1 MIERTIQQEASINS
15 KELTW
20 TNESIGSGLSSQML
34 ERDESELRT
43 NYWHY
48 SGFVPGLHFIRN

>member
-1 MIERTIQQEASINS
+1 MSERTIEQDSSLKS

-20 TNESIGSGLSSQML
+20 TNESIGSGLSQTM
-34 ERDESELRT
+34 EHDESELRT